1 MKIRVRKKK
10 ASRSKKRRW
19 LAVVD
24 DSDGHRQP
32 DRNRSATMVCSTCGR
47 GTRLQKICA
56 RKRRRKKK
64 TGEDKRKKR
73 RQEKKGLNP
82 TWSRQLSN
90 CCPRTKGRLWL
101 VFGNQTGCTKLQQEG
116 KRRAGKSALEIRTT
130 RATRRRWRERAL
142 SFFDR

>member
-1 MKIRVRKKK
+1 MRDRLRLEAMQRDLNEAVRL
-10 ASRSKKRRW
+10 SRYGDVTVTFDQAH
-19 LAVVD
+19 AVLTRAD
-24 DSDGHRQP
+24 

-90 CCPRTKGRLWL
+90 CCPRTKGLLWL

-116 KRRAGKSALEIRTT
+116 RQEG
-130 RATRRRWRERAL
+130 
-142 SFFDR
+142 